1 MKMLFLKSGVCAI
14 IATSLG
20 SSMAFA
26 EHRVTVAEVTPL
38 LTNLTLELV
47 ADVSEL
53 SSAAV
58 SSLGSRNYR
67 LTIQVPSGT
76 AFALSRGSKV
86 SVTLPTIQNRRAQ
99 AEVTDVSKAQIH
111 LVLRNQVQLLDG
123 QRLRV
128 TLPTKPVH
136 LYKIPFQAIYSPRGV
151 TAEVFVVSSDNRIK
165 LVSIAPL
172 QLLPNGYVIVS
183 SDQLKDAKIV
193 VHGIDNL
200 LAGDTVQI
208 VKQKDAQP

>member
-1 MKMLFLKSGVCAI
+1 MKMLFLKSGACAI
-14 IATSLG
+14 IATSIG
-20 SSMAFA
+20 SSLAFA

-53 SSAAV
+53 SSDAV

-76 AFALSRGSKV
+76 VFDLSRGSKV
-86 SVTLPTIQNRRAQ
+86 SVTLPTIQNRRTQ
-99 AEVTDVSKAQIH
+99 AEVMDVSKTQIN
-111 LVLRNQVQLLDG
+111 LALRNQVQLLDG

-151 TAEVFVVSSDNRIK
+151 TAEVFVVSSDNRTK
-165 LVSIAPL
+165 LVSIAIL
-172 QLLPNGYVIVS
+172 QLLPNGYVIIS

-200 LAGDTVQI
+200 LAGDIVQI